1 MHKTTSERDREYL
14 HKHMKTLPYYVQKF
28 IRYKE
33 RKLSPSTLRG
43 YSLDFEIFFRWLLAF
58 NDNKWNSI
66 DKIPLSALEK
76 LRVDNIEEDFLY
88 FLSIK
93 NEEENKKVNKKA
105 TINRKISALKSLF
118 YYLGNIAED
127 ENLNPLL
134 YRNVMA
140 KIELED
146 LKLDK
151 ETLAQQIS
159 SKILLRDEI
168 DDFRAYVAGG
178 YEDNITNKLAL
189 RRYKQNKER
198 DTAIIS
204 LILSSGLRINEVA
217 NITLS
222 NLNMVDG
229 NVEVIRKGE
238 KERIVSFSSIASND
252 LREYLKVR
260 NSRYKASKKQN
271 YLFLTL
277 QQTKEGSPMTKRA
290 MQLMIEKYSKAFGK
304 PKLKA
309 HGLRHSFAT
318 RFYQETNNIAQLKK
332 ILGHESIE
340 TTMIYTHVF
349 NNEIKDAIE
358 MVDRQES

>member
-14 HKHMKTLPYYVQKF
+14 HNHMRALPYYVQKF

-43 YSLDFEIFFRWLLAF
+43 YSLDFEIFFKWLLAF
-58 NDNKWNSI
+58 NDSKWISI

-76 LRVDNIEEDFLY
+76 LRVDDIEEDFLY

-93 NEEENKKVNKKA
+93 NEEEKKKINKKA
-105 TINRKISALKSLF
+105 TINRKLSALKSLF

-168 DDFRAYVAGG
+168 DDFRVYVAGG
-178 YEDNITNKLAL
+178 YENNITNKLAL

-252 LREYLKVR
+252 LREYLRVR
-260 NSRYKASKKQN
+260 NSRYKATKKQD

-349 NNEIKDAIE
+349 NTEIKDAIE
-358 MVDRQES
+358 MVDRQEN